1 MVRAMKIA
9 IIGLGGIGSAFAF
22 QLSRAGHDV
31 TAIAR
36 GHRLEQLERDAAI
49 VTVTGERAPVRVA
62 ATLAPDTA
70 WDLVLVTVLAHQV
83 DAVLPA
89 LQASAAR
96 KVMFMFNTFERL
108 DRLRD
113 AVGAE
118 RFTFGFP
125 AILATLDGDGR
136 LDAKIVTR
144 GQITTVTDP
153 SLAALFTAAGIAA
166 IVHPDMESWLRT
178 HAAFVVPFMIG
189 VVRAHERRAGLSW
202 GESRQL
208 ADGMDEGMKLVRE
221 LGNAITPSAMKVVSR
236 LPRATVAALLWGA
249 TRVPALRATGA
260 AGMREPRALID
271 SMHAIAPRGLPKL
284 RALRPD

>member
-1 MVRAMKIA
+1 MKIA
-9 IIGLGGIGSAFAF
+9 IIGLGGIGSTFAF
-22 QLSRAGHDV
+22 QLSRAGHEV

-36 GHRLEQLERDAAI
+36 GQRLEQLERDAAI
-49 VTVTGERAPVRVA
+49 VTVAGERAPVSVA
-62 ATLAPDTA
+62 AALDPATA
-70 WDLVLVTVLAHQV
+70 WDLVLVSVLASQV

-125 AILATLDGDGR
+125 AILATLDGGGR
-136 LDAKIVTR
+136 VDSKIITR
-144 GQITTVTDP
+144 GQVTTVTDP
-153 SLAALFTAAGIAA
+153 PLAALFTAAGITAC
-166 IVHPDMESWLRT
+166 VHHDMESWLRT

-189 VVRAHERRAGLSW
+189 IVRAHERSAGLSW
-202 GESRQL
+202 GESWRL
-208 ADGMDEGMKLVRE
+208 ADGMDEGLKLVRE
-221 LGNAITPSAMKVVSR
+221 LGHEITPPAMKVVGC
-236 LPRATVAALLWGA
+236 LPRATIAAVLWGA
-249 TRVPALRATGA
+249 TRMRSLRSSGA
-260 AGMREPRALID
+260 AGMKEPRALID
-271 SMHAIAPRGLPKL
+271 SMQASAPGGLPKL